1 MWRGVDV
8 KYIMVTSC
16 FVFVLQ
22 VGDDPRHG
30 GPAVLPRP
38 SNTFTANRN
47 QCQDLVPVGE
57 SLQAKLHQKVFRQNL
72 MCLSR

>member
-1 MWRGVDV
+1 MKGIYSCDSIHTVFLQQAGHGVDV

-22 VGDDPRHG
+22 VGDDPRQG

-57 SLQAKLHQKVFRQNL
+57 SL
-72 MCLSR
+72 